1 SFWNDVVKHHEQL
14 QNMRAIEDFKAD
26 DVSVEPGS
34 DKKTVVVS
42 DAVKVIS
49 AMSKLYMTVSVS

>member
-1 SFWNDVVKHHEQL
+1 WNDVVKHHKEL
-14 QNMRAIEDFKAD
+14 ENIRAIEDFKTD
-26 DVSVEPGS
+26 DVSVELGN
-34 DKKTVVVS
+34 DKKTVIVS

>member
-1 SFWNDVVKHHEQL
+1 M